1 MRKRLRQLRWLFLA
15 LLLLAP
21 EIHSQTDA
29 HLSRSDGFTN
39 KTDSLQLTLDIT
51 DLTKTTRVLVQTN
64 VKTGRIEWTLRDPS
78 GVARLT
84 GEASAGKVKWDT
96 GDLQPMVGTW
106 TFEMKLKKASGSYN
120 VQWTAH

>member
-1 MRKRLRQLRWLFLA
+1 MKKTLRQLSWLFLA

-21 EIHSQTDA
+21 ESHSQTDA
-29 HLSRSDGFTN
+29 DLSRSDGFIN

-51 DLTKTTRVLVQTN
+51 DSTKTTRVLVKTN
-64 VKTGRIEWTLRDPS
+64 VKSGRIEWTLRDPS

-84 GEASAGKVKWDT
+84 GEADAGKVRWDT

-106 TFEMKLKKASGSYN
+106 IFEMKLKKASGSYN
-120 VQWTAH
+120 VRWTAH